1 MTALDVFHHGS
12 WELRTLLV
20 DGEPWFVAGD
30 VCAALGLANVSMA
43 LRSVD
48 EDALSTAEVTDRLGR
63 TQVVRTVSE
72 PGLYELVFQS
82 RRPEARQFRRWVTAE
97 VLPTLR
103 RTGTYTMAAPPPAAM
118 PSHAEAL
125 RGWADALD
133 QVAVLEQHV
142 AELAP
147 AARFADTLA
156 HAHGDW
162 SVREAAQILDRD
174 PSISTGER
182 RLFATL
188 KAIGWIDR
196 TNQPYQGQVNCGR
209 LVCRL
214 GHYRDDR
221 TGELVAYSQVRVT
234 AKGLRALH
242 ERLGGTA
249 ALVALDTVGGA
260 R

>member
-1 MTALDVFHHGS
+1 MTALDVFHHGA
-12 WELRTLLV
+12 WQLRTLV
-20 DGEPWFVAGD
+20 IDDEPWFVARD
-30 VCAALGLANVSMA
+30 VTTALGYTNG
-43 LRSVD
+43 R
-48 EDALSTAEVTDRLGR
+48 DALAKHVEDIDKGVAECDTPGGRQTVT
-63 TQVVRTVSE
+63 TVNES
-72 PGLYELVFQS
+72 GLYALIFGS
-82 RRPEARQFRRWVTAE
+82 KLDAARAFKRWVTAE
-97 VLPTLR
+97 VLPNLR
-103 RTGTYTMAAPPPAAM
+103 RTGTYTAPTAM

-156 HAHGDW
+156 DAHGDW

-174 PSISTGER
+174 PAISTGER

-196 TNQPYQGQVNCGR
+196 TNQPYQGQVDCGR

-234 AKGLRALH
+234 AKGLRVLH